1 MMKHPGISIGELARF
16 VNGEVHGSTEIV
28 IVGVAG
34 LEEAQ
39 PGDLAF
45 VLDRRFEKVAQHS
58 KASAFVV
65 AHPLSGESRPQLITA
80 NPLFTFARVVS
91 HYFPPPLPAKGIA
104 SDLAKGEGVSIGP
117 DASIG
122 SFVTVGDRVHIGARV
137 TLYSGVFLG
146 HDAVVGDDSILYPH
160 VTVLSGCR
168 IGARVIIHSGTVIG
182 SDGFGYVQQ
191 DGHHHKIPQLGRV
204 VIEDDVE
211 LGANVT
217 VDRATFGQTVIQRGT
232 KIDNQVQIAHNVRIG
247 EDCILVSQVGIAGS
261 TTLGHHVLVGGQ
273 AGLVDHLQIGDQVKI
288 AAGSGVTKNIAAG
301 HAVGGRMAFDYMMWL
316 KSQALLQKLPDLKK
330 EIQALESRIR
340 SLEEHTKHKER
351 SAKRKK

>member
-1 MMKHPGISIGELARF
+1 MNTGISIGELAQF
-16 VNGEVHGSTEIV
+16 VNGEVHGSTEV
-28 IVGVAG
+28 MIVGVAG

-39 PGDLAF
+39 SGELAF
-45 VLDRRFEKVAQHS
+45 VLDQRFEKVAQESH
-58 KASAFVV
+58 AAAFVV
-65 AHPLSGESRPQLITA
+65 AHFLPGESRPQIVTA
-80 NPLFTFARVVS
+80 NPLFTFTRLVS
-91 HYFPPPLPAKGIA
+91 HYFPPPMPAKGIA
-104 SDLAKGEGVSIGP
+104 PDLAKGDAVSIGP

-122 SFVTVGDRVHIGARV
+122 SFVTLGDRVHIGARV
-137 TLYSGVFLG
+137 TLYPGVFLG
-146 HDAVVGDDSILYPH
+146 HDVMVGDDAVLYPH
-160 VTVLSGCR
+160 VTVLSECR

-191 DGHHHKIPQLGRV
+191 DGRHQKIPQLGRV

-217 VDRATFGQTVIQRGT
+217 VDRATFGQTVIKRGT
-232 KIDNQVQIAHNVRIG
+232 KIDNQVQIAHNVQIG

-273 AGLVDHLQIGDQVKI
+273 AGIVDHLQIGDQVKI
-288 AAGSGVTKNIAAG
+288 AAGSGVTKNIEAG

-330 EIQALESRIR
+330 EVQALEARIR
-340 SLEEHTKHKER
+340 SLEEHAKEGE
-351 SAKRKK
+351 